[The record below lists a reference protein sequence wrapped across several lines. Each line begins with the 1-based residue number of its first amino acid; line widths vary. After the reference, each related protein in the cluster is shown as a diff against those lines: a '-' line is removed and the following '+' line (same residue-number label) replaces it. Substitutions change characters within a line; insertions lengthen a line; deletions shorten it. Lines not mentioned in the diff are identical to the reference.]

1 MTMQQVKLSE
11 GKWAEELQVGSRTRR
26 VLASESDPL
35 WVWGRPDTV
44 HHEAGGGGGVQIL
57 KGPNTAL
64 HESERG
70 LLVSGLILPLV
81 SLGGRVLLVFHKKHV
96 LWAS

>member
-1 MTMQQVKLSE
+1 MGV
-11 GKWAEELQVGSRTRR
+11 
-26 VLASESDPL
+26 
-35 WVWGRPDTV
+35 
-44 HHEAGGGGGVQIL
+44 GVQIL